1 MKVKIPKGEEDWT
14 YYNGYPNGAFVLTSN
29 KDRSLYYLYKNE
41 DGILTKVG
49 KNKNPNS
56 LESLMGEP

>member
-1 MKVKIPKGEEDWT
+1 MKVKIPKSEEDWI
-14 YYNGYPNGAFVLTSN
+14 YYNSYPNGNFVLTSN

-56 LESLMGEP
+56 LESLMCEP